1 MAFVD
6 FSTFTGVRSHF
17 QPFDFFQLK
26 QIKSKDLVR
35 LGLEK
40 GSLAGLAL
48 DILRKHY
55 KHGDPSEGMALLQQ
69 LLANPGEFAEHPIF
83 GPIAQKLLPPP
94 EPVAGQKFALLDA
107 SKGYRTYGIE
117 GIDAATVEQMDLAM
131 RLPVTQAGALMPD
144 AHLGYGLPIGG
155 VLATR
160 GVVIPY
166 AVGMDIGCRM
176 CLTVTDM
183 PASELSRDRDRL
195 RKIVR
200 ENSAFGKE
208 IFTDP
213 SDDAILERPEF
224 GELPLLREL
233 QGLAARQIGSSGS
246 GNHFVELGIVE
257 LDAYSPDLGLAAGSY
272 LGILTHSG
280 SRALGATVAQHYTDL
295 ARQLCQLPK
304 TASHLAWLDL
314 DKSEGQEYWMAMNL
328 AGDFASACHHDI
340 HRRILK
346 ALGAGSLTV
355 VENHHN
361 FAWKEILPTGEE
373 AIVHRKGATPAALG
387 ELGVIPGSML
397 HPGFVVRGKGNPAS
411 LSSASHG
418 AGRRL
423 SRTKATN
430 SFTRHAIE
438 KQLAKAEVTLIG
450 GSPEEAPDAYKDIF
464 EVMAAQADLVDVIA
478 KFWPKVVRMDK
489 G

>member
-1 MAFVD
+1 MVLLQSYIFNH
-6 FSTFTGVRSHF
+6 FST
-17 QPFDFFQLK
+17 LK

-35 LGLEK
+35 LGFEK

-55 KHGDPSEGMALLQQ
+55 KHGNPEEGMRVLAALV
-69 LLANPGEFAEHPIF
+69 ANPIEFVDDAVF
-83 GPIAQKLLPPP
+83 GPLAQKLLPPAP
-94 EPVAGQKFALLDA
+94 PVEGQKHALLDA
-107 SKGYRTYGIE
+107 SLGYRSYGAE
-117 GIDAATVEQMDLAM
+117 DIDAATVEQMDLAM
-131 RLPVTQAGALMPD
+131 RLPVTRAGALMPD

-155 VLATR
+155 VLATQ

-183 PASELSRDRDRL
+183 PAIALVRDRDRL
-195 RKIVR
+195 RKVVR

-208 IFTDP
+208 VFLDP
-213 SDDAILERPEF
+213 SDAAILDRAEF
-224 GELPLLREL
+224 GHLPLLREL
-233 QGLAARQIGSSGS
+233 HGVARRQIGSSGS

-257 LDAYSPDLGLAAGSY
+257 LEEDSADLGLAAGKY
-272 LGILTHSG
+272 LGVLTHSG

-304 TASHLAWLDL
+304 AASHLAWLDM
-314 DKSEGQEYWMAMNL
+314 DKAEGQEYWMAMNL
-328 AGDFASACHHDI
+328 AGDYASACHHDI

-346 ALGAGSLTV
+346 ALGATELAV

-361 FAWKEILPTGEE
+361 FAWKEVLPTGEE
-373 AIVHRKGATPAALG
+373 AIVHRKGATPAKLG

-430 SFTRHAIE
+430 SFTRSGIE

-464 EVMAAQADLVDVIA
+464 QVMAAQADLVDVIA

-489 G
+489 A